1 MTLGARNPRVR
12 RLRALLRDRRVR
24 TDEGV
29 FVLEGPRVVQG
40 AIDRGVVLEA
50 LFLGTGAATAF
61 APLVERVRVTGTS
74 IDELSEGVLEKV
86 GTTRT
91 PQPVLATARRVTQA
105 LGPIGG
111 DGTVLVAVGVSD
123 PGNLGT
129 IIRSAEASGAD
140 GVVVCGS
147 SVDAQNPKA
156 VRSSAGA
163 IFGVPVME
171 ADDPVEVLTVL
182 RAGDRR
188 CLATAPSGGAPYDE
202 VDLATSCAV
211 MVGNEARGLASLP
224 VDAEVSIPMTSGAE
238 SLNVAMA
245 ATVLL
250 FEAARQRRLG
260 GP

>member
-1 MTLGARNPRVR
+1 LTLGARNPQVR
-12 RLRALLRDRRVR
+12 RLRALLRERRVR

-29 FVLEGPRVVQG
+29 FVLEGPRVVEG

-50 LFLGTGAATAF
+50 LYLGTGAATAF
-61 APLVERVRVTGTS
+61 APLVERVRLTDTS
-74 IDELSEGVLEKV
+74 VDELSEGVLEKV

-91 PQPVLATARRVTQA
+91 PQPVLAIARRVA
-105 LGPIGG
+105 RSLGPVDG
-111 DGTVLVAVGVSD
+111 DGTVLVAVDVND

-129 IIRSAEASGAD
+129 IIRSAEAAGAD
-140 GVVVCGS
+140 AVVVCGN
-147 SVDAQNPKA
+147 SVDVQNPKA

-171 ADDPVEVLTVL
+171 ADDPMEVLAVL
-182 RAGDRR
+182 RAQERR
-188 CLATAPSGGAPYDE
+188 CLATVPTGGEAYDE

-211 MVGNEARGLASLP
+211 MVGNEARGLGPLA
-224 VDAEVSIPMTSGAE
+224 VDGLVSIPMTSRSE

-250 FEAARQRRLG
+250 FEAARQRRQ
-260 GP
+260 P